1 MLYLSSIPQTAL
13 KELEFP
19 KNIKK
24 VLIFVEEPFVIQQV
38 DLLKDI
44 SRKVPNTLF
53 HIKASS
59 VSIELEEVLSE
70 NFSKLAAH
78 ISECTS
84 SELTAYLQREKIGTH
99 LLLIG
104 PKEVVNDWEKTG
116 TKVGFPVDAI
126 HKFVLENNFKQ
137 VFCAKC
143 YHKHKQRLNE
153 CNHCPNC
160 LTQLSISDHFSKQH
174 SAYLGYINLEE

>member
-1 MLYLSSIPQTAL
+1 MLFSSLLVETLQTLPDPFPFPFHADQYRYSNNS
-13 KELEFP
+13 KELDPPSIVTITKEY
-19 KNIKK
+19 KDEI
-24 VLIFVEEPFVIQQV
+24 
-38 DLLKDI
+38 LLK
-44 SRKVPNTLF
+44 R
-53 HIKASS
+53 
-59 VSIELEEVLSE
+59 ELLKNNHDHCYQAFPV
-70 NFSKLAAH
+70 
-78 ISECTS
+78 
-84 SELTAYLQREKIGTH
+84 TH
-99 LLLIG
+99 LFLIG